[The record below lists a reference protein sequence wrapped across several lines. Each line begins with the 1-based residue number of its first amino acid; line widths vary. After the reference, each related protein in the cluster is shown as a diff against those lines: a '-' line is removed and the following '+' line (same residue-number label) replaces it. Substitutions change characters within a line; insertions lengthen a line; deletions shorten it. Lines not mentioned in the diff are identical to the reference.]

1 MAQPNFLLLIGDI
14 ITYNDIGMIR
24 TLFSSPLAFV
34 VSAIGLLVAITIHE
48 FAHAIT
54 ADKLGDPTPQS
65 QGRITLNPL
74 AHLDP
79 IGTVMLLLFGF
90 GWGKPVNFDPHN
102 LRNPR
107 KDTALISLAGPTSNI
122 LLAVVI
128 GLTTNNPIFYPLI
141 YINLVLAI
149 FNLVPVFPLD
159 GEKILSGLLPRNLS
173 FEFQSIMQRYGT
185 LILIFLVLPVFG
197 SSPIISL
204 ISPVINLLFSL
215 LI

>member
-1 MAQPNFLLLIGDI
+1 
-14 ITYNDIGMIR
+14 MIR
-24 TLFSSPLAFV
+24 TLFSSPIAFF
-34 VSAIGLLVAITIHE
+34 VSVIGLLIAITVHE

-54 ADKLGDPTPQS
+54 ADKLGDPTPRL
-65 QGRITLNPL
+65 QGRVTLNPL

-79 IGTVMLLLFGF
+79 VGTIMLLLVGF

-102 LRNPR
+102 LRDPR
-107 KDTALISLAGPTSNI
+107 KDAAIISFAGPTSNI
-122 LLAVVI
+122 LLATILGIITKLVASPLI
-128 GLTTNNPIFYPLI
+128 ASLLYPLI

-159 GEKILSGLLPRNLS
+159 GEKILSGILPRNIS

-185 LILIFLVLPVFG
+185 FILIFLILPVFG

-204 ISPVINLLFSL
+204 ISPAINFLFSL
-215 LI
+215 LT